1 MKTGKSI
8 VLVSALLTVFL
19 AAEVY
24 AAGMPMAPDF
34 TLQDMNGKNVSLKD
48 FKGKNVLLIFTTT
61 WCPYCKREVPEL
73 NEMNSKYKGK
83 LEILAIDMN
92 ESKTKVE
99 SFIKKYQ
106 VTYTTLLD
114 REATVARNYG
124 IRGVPTKVLVG
135 PDGKLFCY
143 PCYDLA
149 NQVEELLKK
158 PAAPSNNKENTKP
171 SVK

>member
-1 MKTGKSI
+1 MKKGKII
-8 VLVSALLTVFL
+8 VLVSALLSVFF

-34 TLQDMNGKNVSLKD
+34 TLQDMSGKNISLKD

-61 WCPYCKREVPEL
+61 WCPYCKREVPEV
-73 NEMNSKYKGK
+73 NEMSNKYKGK

-99 SFIKKYQ
+99 SFIKKYK

-114 REATVARNYG
+114 TEATVARNYG
-124 IRGVPTKVLVG
+124 IRGVPTKILVG

-158 PAAPSNNKENTKP
+158 PVAASKSK
-171 SVK
+171 